1 MKIKSNAKK
10 SSKLKAFT
18 SAAVMGAS
26 VFLIQTHA
34 FADDT
39 KKKTDAALTNAGI
52 DAKNIEGE
60 TGTTLFSSFKSLIYI
75 AMGIGGLWSV
85 LWIVIGAMTLSG
97 SNGNPQKRGLG
108 IAALCTAAI
117 GLFVIYKAWD
127 IAGWAISLGGK

>member
-1 MKIKSNAKK
+1 MKLKSNAKK

-26 VFLIQTHA
+26 VFLIQAHA
-34 FADDT
+34 FAEENKAT
-39 KKKTDAALTNAGI
+39 KALTDAGI
-52 DAKNIEGE
+52 TGKTVEG
-60 TGTTLFSSFKSLIYI
+60 TGDGTMFSSFQSLIYI

>member
-1 MKIKSNAKK
+1 MKLKSNAKK

-18 SAAVMGAS
+18 STAVMGAS
-26 VFLIQTHA
+26 VFLIQAHA
-34 FADDT
+34 FAEET
-39 KKKTDAALTNAGI
+39 KDAKSALSKAGI
-52 DAKNIEGE
+52 TGKTVEGTE
-60 TGTTLFSSFKSLIYI
+60 AGTMFSSFQSLIYI